1 MKPWR
6 NARFGDSV
14 YEYRGAP
21 KEFLGAQEVDLGA
34 FDRSA
39 VSDLSALAD
48 LHASAVPA
56 ACA

>member
-1 MKPWR
+1 M
-6 NARFGDSV
+6 